1 MQNLSRSLKV
11 GALLIAAAIAAV
23 VMWRTLFQRSAAAG
37 TYTVYAVFHDATGL
51 VPRSRVLTAGIAIGE
66 IERIRL
72 VNGQARIDVR
82 VNGDVA
88 LFRNATIARK
98 AVSVLGEF
106 LLVVTPG
113 SADNTRLRAGDRIP
127 NVLEGSSTDQIMENV
142 AAITERVRQVSD
154 RVAAALGTQ
163 DASDD
168 LRNTLRNVA
177 QLSAEVN
184 RAVAANT
191 ESLTH
196 TIQNVDRLTTQSGPD
211 LQATLSNLRDS
222 TERLSQILGRGQG
235 RDDNTVS
242 NVQEAT
248 RNIAEA
254 TRDLREALQHVNST
268 AAGVDR
274 GEGTVGRLLRDETLI
289 DEVQGVAQSVGDLVG
304 PITRLQT
311 IVGLRSEYQFI
322 SNTLRS
328 YVEVRLQPREDKYY
342 LLEIVQDPRGV
353 TRNETEVTDSTD
365 PMQTPHVRTV
375 RRITTDGFRFSMMFA
390 RRFGP
395 ATFRFGIKE
404 STGGFGVDLHLL
416 DDALEIRTDLFNFGE
431 DIAPRLRITAAYE
444 ILRRAWII
452 GGVDDVFNPDRFD
465 YFLGAQ
471 LRFNDEDLKSILP
484 FASGLTGGASSGR

>member
-11 GALLIAAAIAAV
+11 GALLIAAAVAAV
-23 VMWRTLFQRSAAAG
+23 VLWRTLFQRGASSD
-37 TYTVYAVFHDATGL
+37 TYVVHAVFRDATGL
-51 VPRSRVLTAGIAIGE
+51 VVRSRVLTAGIAIGE
-66 IERIRL
+66 ISRIRL
-72 VNGQARIDVR
+72 ENGMARVDVR
-82 VNGDVA
+82 VNGEIP
-88 LFRNATIARK
+88 LYRNATIARR
-98 AVSVLGEF
+98 AVSVLGEY

-113 SADNTRLRAGDRIP
+113 NAPEPRIAP
-127 NVLEGSSTDQIMENV
+127 GGRISNVLEGSSTDQIMENV

-154 RVAAALGTQ
+154 RVASALGTQ
-163 DASDD
+163 EASDD
-168 LRNTLRNVA
+168 MRTTLRNIA

-184 RAVAANT
+184 RTVAANT
-191 ESLTH
+191 TSLTR
-196 TIQNVDRLTTQSGPD
+196 TIQNVDRVTTQSAPD
-211 LQATLSNLRDS
+211 IQATLVNLRES
-222 TERLSQILGRGQG
+222 TDRLAQILGRGQG
-235 RDDNTVS
+235 RDDNTVTQ
-242 NVQEAT
+242 VQEAT

-254 TRDLREALQHVNST
+254 TGDLREALSHVNNV
-268 AAGVDR
+268 AGAVDR
-274 GEGTVGRLLRDETLI
+274 GEGTAGRLLRDETLI
-289 DEVQGVAQSVGDLVG
+289 DEVQGAAQSVNDLVG
-304 PITRLQT
+304 PIARLQT

-353 TRNETEVTDSTD
+353 TSTESEITDSTD
-365 PMQTPHVRTV
+365 PMQTPQVRTV
-375 RRITTDGFRFSMMFA
+375 RRTTTDGFRFSVMFA
-390 RRFGP
+390 QRFGP

-431 DIAPRLRITAAYE
+431 DVNPRMRITAAYE

-452 GGVDDVFNPDRFD
+452 GGVDDIFNPDRFD

-484 FASGLTGGASSGR
+484 FAGGLAGGAGGGR

>member
-11 GALLIAAAIAAV
+11 GALLIAAAVAGV
-23 VMWRTLFQRSAAAG
+23 LLWRTLFQRGATAD
-37 TYTVYAVFHDATGL
+37 TYTVYAVFRDATGL
-51 VPRSRVLTAGIAIGE
+51 VPRSRVLTAGIPIGE

-72 VNGQARIDVR
+72 DHGMARVDVR
-82 VNGDVA
+82 IHGDVA
-88 LFRNATIARK
+88 LYRNATVARR

-113 SADNTRLRAGDRIP
+113 SADNPRLRPGDRIAT
-127 NVLEGSSTDQIMENV
+127 VLEGSSTDQIMENI

-154 RVAAALGTQ
+154 RVASALGTQ
-163 DASDD
+163 EASDD
-168 LRNTLRNVA
+168 LRSTLRNVA

-191 ESLTH
+191 ESITH

-211 LQATLSNLRDS
+211 LQATLANLRDS
-222 TERLSQILGRGQG
+222 TERLAQILGRGQA
-235 RDDNTVS
+235 RDDNTVTQ
-242 NVQEAT
+242 VQEAT
-248 RNIAEA
+248 RNVADA
-254 TRDLREALQHVNST
+254 TRDLREAMHRVNNT
-268 AAGVDR
+268 AGAIDR
-274 GEGTVGRLLRDETLI
+274 GEGTVGRLVHDETLI
-289 DEVQGVAQSVGDLVG
+289 DEVQGAAQSVNDLVG
-304 PITRLQT
+304 PIARLQT

-353 TRNETEVTDSTD
+353 THTTTEIRDSTD

-375 RRITTDGFRFSMMFA
+375 TRTTTDGFRFSLMFA

-416 DDALEIRTDLFNFGE
+416 DDALEIRSDLFNFGE
-431 DIAPRLRITAAYE
+431 DVAPRLRVTAAYE

-452 GGVDDVFNPDRFD
+452 AGVDDVFNPDRFD

-484 FASGLTGGASSGR
+484 FAGGLASGASSR